1 MKNPDPI
8 QEIAGMLREFAAAR
22 EWDQYHT
29 PKNLAA
35 AMSVEAAEV
44 LEHFQWLTD
53 EQSLAIDPAR
63 RTAVSHE
70 LADVMLYLIRLADK
84 LGIDLCAPPAKR
96 SLSMRPSIR
105 SNECAVRPRNTTSSD
120 DAALFRDVQGLRPGI
135 AAQPDRGALEGRLL
149 RLLPLQPVAGRSE
162 FVAQLIACDGG
173 RAADRRVARA
183 RRAARVPAA
192 AEFQAPRLHAMRYD
206 DRNTQRAVI
215 VELKQWDRC
224 ESADPEN
231 VVRSWVGG
239 RNRTLLHPSVQVGQ
253 YRQYL
258 EDTHTAFHEGPNPIV
273 LSACHI
279 CTTTDRGR

>member
-1 MKNPDPI
+1 
-8 QEIAGMLREFAAAR
+8 MLREFAAAR

-70 LADVMLYLIRLADK
+70 LADVLLYLIRLADK
-84 LGIDLCAPPAKR
+84 LGIDLVCAAREKIAINAAKYPVER
-96 SLSMRPSIR
+96 
-105 SNECAVRPRNTTSSD
+105 VRGSARNTTSSD
-120 DAALFRDVQGLRPGI
+120 DAALFRDVQGLHRGI
-135 AAQPDRGALEGRLL
+135 AAQPDCERLKGAFFSYYRYHPSPAEVNSWRNSLRAMADVLQIGGLQEQGVLLEYQ
-149 RLLPLQPVAGRSE
+149 LPLSSK
-162 FVAQLIACDGG
+162 
-173 RAADRRVARA
+173 
-183 RRAARVPAA
+183 
-192 AEFQAPRLHAMRYD
+192 RLDCMLCGTD
-206 DRNTQRAVI
+206 DRNAQRAVI

-239 RNRTLLHPSVQVGQ
+239 RHRTLLHPSVQVGH

-273 LSACHI
+273 LSACSI
-279 CTTTDRGR
+279 SAQLQDRGR